1 MIIKEVNEGV
11 KVAYAEEGTRLYF
24 GDDELMLNLKKY
36 ERDEEVTIDICTDDD
51 MILIAGLSKYF
62 VANIII
68 PARAYEDA
76 EKTTPVPFNMDR
88 VTLCLWALPTIEPDG
103 VPVTEEV

>member
-51 MILIAGLSKYF
+51 NILIAGLSKYF

-68 PARAYEDA
+68 PARAYKDI
-76 EKTTPVPFNMDR
+76 EKTEPIAFDMER
-88 VTLCLWALPTIEPDG
+88 VTLCLWSLNHE
-103 VPVTEEV
+103 VEEV

>member
-1 MIIKEVNEGV
+1 MIIKEVNEGL
-11 KVAYAEEGTRLYF
+11 KVAYEVDGTRIYF

-68 PARAYEDA
+68 PARAYEDN
-76 EKTTPVPFNMDR
+76 EKTVPVAFDMDR

-103 VPVTEEV
+103 VAVTEEV